1 MSRASPAS
9 NAASAAPA
17 PAAPASLASP
27 EPSFREVVLKL
38 VDVVLGPVGAILF
51 GIVAI
56 VLFIM
61 SGTHV
66 TSNLTNPG
74 KYIFLP
80 LMGMGLLYVVALLYF
95 LQDEA
100 KAMYTVFALTVFTL
114 AFAYSAIAV
123 SAISN

>member
-1 MSRASPAS
+1 MSQASGAEQES
-9 NAASAAPA
+9 
-17 PAAPASLASP
+17 
-27 EPSFREVVLKL
+27 SFREVVLKL

-51 GIVAI
+51 GIIAI

-66 TSNLTNPG
+66 TSNTNTG

-100 KAMYTVFALTVFTL
+100 KAMYTVFAMTVFTL
-114 AFAYSAIAV
+114 AFSYSAIAV
-123 SAISN
+123 SAVSN

>member
-17 PAAPASLASP
+17 PASL

-51 GIVAI
+51 GILAI

-66 TSNLTNPG
+66 TSNLTNSG